1 MFFTAYEEV
10 RGILGED
17 QQDDGNDSEIDLTA
31 AYDESVETAETIKRD
46 SGNEL
51 MRGMYKKASE
61 NGNATPERIT
71 SIVDDIMIIDTVG
84 DRSKDNAPVERT
96 PVRSVVSYPINN
108 CSCKTFANIGGN
120 EKSLKVEHFNF

>member
-1 MFFTAYEEV
+1 M
-10 RGILGED
+10 GED

-31 AYDESVETAETIKRD
+31 AYDESVETADTIKRE

-96 PVRSVVSYPINN
+96 PVRSVVSYPMNN
-108 CSCKTFANIGGN
+108 CF
-120 EKSLKVEHFNF
+120 